1 MPTELLPQRFSVGA
15 PIIVLVIQP
24 ITALV
29 HPFGAYPGFSQPQS
43 ASLAIRPSVIPGVL
57 GSYLY
62 YRPFPLSA

>member
-1 MPTELLPQRFSVGA
+1 MPTELLPQRLSVGA

-29 HPFGAYPGFSQPQS
+29 RPFGAHPGISQPQS
-43 ASLAIRPSVIPGVL
+43 ASLAISPNVIPGVL

-62 YRPFPLSA
+62 YRPFPPSA